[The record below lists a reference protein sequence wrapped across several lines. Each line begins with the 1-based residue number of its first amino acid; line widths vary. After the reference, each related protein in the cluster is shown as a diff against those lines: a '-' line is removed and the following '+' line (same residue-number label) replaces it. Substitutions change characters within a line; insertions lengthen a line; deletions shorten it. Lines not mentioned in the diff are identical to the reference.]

1 MVDFNKKLKVDRINL
16 FCDVVTKMA
25 NGTPAEGYAIGEAIY
40 QLPEN
45 LQQYL
50 ISEVP
55 DSILRREYSRRELHK
70 GDNIVLEGADMIAE
84 AYKEEVFNADKV
96 RAIKDT
102 ISEVYKDE
110 VFNTDKEEAL
120 KDLLGIKSKFPDIL
134 DVIEEVL
141 KCFPGWYTLD
151 DIYDMLYKK
160 DLGL

>member
-25 NGTPAEGYAIGEAIY
+25 HGTPAEGYAIGDAIK

-70 GDNIVLEGADMIAE
+70 GEGAVFEGADTVAE
-84 AYKEEVFNADKV
+84 VYKEEVFNANQ
-96 RAIKDT
+96 A
-102 ISEVYKDE
+102 
-110 VFNTDKEEAL
+110 EAV
-120 KDLLGIKSKFPDIL
+120 KDLLGIKSKFPDVL
-134 DVIEEVL
+134 DVIAEVL
-141 KCFPGWYTLD
+141 KCFPERYTLD

>member
-1 MVDFNKKLKVDRINL
+1 MVDFNKKLKTDRINL

-25 NGTPAEGYAIGEAIY
+25 HGTPAEGYTIGEAIY
-40 QLPEN
+40 RLPEN

-55 DSILRREYSRRELHK
+55 DVILRREYSRRELHK
-70 GDNIVLEGADMIAE
+70 GDGAVFEGADTVAE
-84 AYKEEVFNADKV
+84 VYKEEVFNAN
-96 RAIKDT
+96 RA
-102 ISEVYKDE
+102 
-110 VFNTDKEEAL
+110 EAL

-141 KCFPGWYTLD
+141 KCFPERYTLD

>member
-1 MVDFNKKLKVDRINL
+1 MVDFNKKLKIDRINL

-25 NGTPAEGYAIGEAIY
+25 HGTPAEGYAIGDAIK

-70 GDNIVLEGADMIAE
+70 GEGAVFEGADTVAE
-84 AYKEEVFNADKV
+84 VYKEEVFNANK
-96 RAIKDT
+96 A
-102 ISEVYKDE
+102 
-110 VFNTDKEEAL
+110 EAM
-120 KDLLGIKSKFPDIL
+120 KDLLGIKSKFPDML

-141 KCFPGWYTLD
+141 KCFPERYTIE

>member
-25 NGTPAEGYAIGEAIY
+25 HGTPAEGYAIGDAIK

-70 GDNIVLEGADMIAE
+70 GEGAVFEGADTVAE
-84 AYKEEVFNADKV
+84 VYKEEVFNANK
-96 RAIKDT
+96 A
-102 ISEVYKDE
+102 
-110 VFNTDKEEAL
+110 EAM

-141 KCFPGWYTLD
+141 KCFPERYTLD

>member
-1 MVDFNKKLKVDRINL
+1 MVDFNKKLKIDRIKL
-16 FCDVVTKMA
+16 FCDVVTEMA
-25 NGTPAEGYAIGEAIY
+25 NGTPAEGYTIGEAIY

-55 DSILRREYSRRELHK
+55 DVILRREYSRRELHK
-70 GDNIVLEGADMIAE
+70 GEGAVFEGADTVAE
-84 AYKEEVFNADKV
+84 VYKEEVFNAN
-96 RAIKDT
+96 RA
-102 ISEVYKDE
+102 
-110 VFNTDKEEAL
+110 EAM

-134 DVIEEVL
+134 DVIAEVL
-141 KCFPGWYTLD
+141 KCFPERYTLD

>member
-25 NGTPAEGYAIGEAIY
+25 HGTPAEGYAIGDAIK

-55 DSILRREYSRRELHK
+55 DVILRREYSRRELHK
-70 GDNIVLEGADMIAE
+70 GEGAVFEGADTVAE
-84 AYKEEVFNADKV
+84 VYKEEVFNANK
-96 RAIKDT
+96 A
-102 ISEVYKDE
+102 
-110 VFNTDKEEAL
+110 EAL
-120 KDLLGIKSKFPDIL
+120 KDLLGIKSKFPDVL

-141 KCFPGWYTLD
+141 KCFPERYTLE

>member
-1 MVDFNKKLKVDRINL
+1 MVDFNKKLRIDRIKL

-25 NGTPAEGYAIGEAIY
+25 QGTPAEGYAIGEAIY

-70 GDNIVLEGADMIAE
+70 GEGAVFEGADTVAE
-84 AYKEEVFNADKV
+84 VYKEEIFNV
-96 RAIKDT
+96 NRA
-102 ISEVYKDE
+102 
-110 VFNTDKEEAL
+110 EAV
-120 KDLLGIKSKFPDIL
+120 KDLLGIKSKFPDVL
-134 DVIEEVL
+134 DVIAEVL
-141 KCFPGWYTLD
+141 KCFPERYTLD

>member
-25 NGTPAEGYAIGEAIY
+25 NGTPAEGYAIGEAIKR
-40 QLPEN
+40 LPEN

-70 GDNIVLEGADMIAE
+70 GDNVLFEEADIIA
-84 AYKEEVFNADKV
+84 
-96 RAIKDT
+96 
-102 ISEVYKDE
+102 EVYKDE
-110 VFNTDKEEAL
+110 VFNSDKAEAL

-141 KCFPGWYTLD
+141 KCFPGWYTLE

>member
-1 MVDFNKKLKVDRINL
+1 MVDFKEKLKTDRIKL

-70 GDNIVLEGADMIAE
+70 GEGAVFEGADTVAE
-84 AYKEEVFNADKV
+84 VYKEEVFNAN
-96 RAIKDT
+96 RA
-102 ISEVYKDE
+102 
-110 VFNTDKEEAL
+110 EAM
-120 KDLLGIKSKFPDIL
+120 KDLLGIKSRFPDIL
-134 DVIEEVL
+134 DVIAEVL
-141 KCFPGWYTLD
+141 KCFPERYTLD